1 MSETRDVQIIRD
13 LTQQYLDLCAKPVYD
28 ERRQLWRAHNSLQPT
43 RPLVIIHYGMW
54 NVWCREFFGDQ
65 ILQCEDPLFR
75 EQERNLRMNLW
86 HDSVGDDWI
95 LEPWL
100 TQGAAVKHGGSW
112 TGVWGVE
119 NAELERSDDE
129 GGSFRNVKPPLQSWE
144 DVAKMRAPRHEIDEA
159 ATAQA
164 VGRLQDAVGDLIAID
179 VNRGPLLSGF
189 MGDISTCLA
198 YLRGLQQ
205 LMVDMYESPAQLKE
219 LLAFMRDGILLNQQQ
234 AEEAG
239 DFSLTNHSNQAMP
252 YALDLE
258 DPVANSGPRRR
269 KELWGFFAA
278 QEYTL
283 ISPQFHDE
291 FLYQYQLPIM
301 SHFGLTH
308 YGCCEDLTRKID
320 MLRQAPNLRSI
331 AVTPVADVVA
341 SAEQIGTDYVYSW
354 RPNPTDMVAHS
365 WDEGRVR
372 RIIGEGLRATQGC
385 RVHVHLKD
393 IETVGGDPQRLAQW
407 VAVVR
412 DEIEKLP

>member
-1 MSETRDVQIIRD
+1 MSENRDVQILRS
-13 LTQQYLDLCAKPVYD
+13 LVQEYLDLCRKPVYD
-28 ERRQLWRAHNSLQPT
+28 ERRQLWREHNSLRPT

-54 NVWCREFFGDQ
+54 NVWCRDFFGEQ
-65 ILQCEDPLFR
+65 TLQCQDPLFR
-75 EQERNLRMNLW
+75 NHERTLRMSIW

-95 LEPWL
+95 LEPWISHR
-100 TQGAAVKHGGSW
+100 AAVKHGGSW

-119 NAELERSDDE
+119 NAELERSSDE
-129 GGSFRNVKPPLQSWE
+129 GSFRNVKPPLQTW
-144 DVAKMRAPRHEIDEA
+144 DDMAKMRAPVHEVDEA
-159 ATAQA
+159 ATAEA
-164 VGRLQDAVGDLIAID
+164 VSKLQDAVGDLIEID
-179 VNRGPLLSGF
+179 VNRGPLLQGF
-189 MGDISTCLA
+189 MADISTSLA

-205 LMVDMYESPAQLKE
+205 LMVDMYESPTQLKE
-219 LLAFMRDGILLNQQQ
+219 LLAFMRDGILMNQQQ

-239 DFSLTNHSNQAMP
+239 DFSLSNHANQAMP
-252 YALDLE
+252 YSLELE
-258 DPVANSGPRRR
+258 DQQANSGPRRR

-283 ISPQFHDE
+283 ISPKFHDE

-308 YGCCEDLTRKID
+308 YGCCEDLTKKID

-341 SAEQIGTDYVYSW
+341 SAEQIGTDYVFSW

-385 RVHVHLKD
+385 HVHVHLKD
-393 IETVGGDPQRLAQW
+393 IETVGGDPGRLAQW
-407 VAVVR
+407 VAVVK